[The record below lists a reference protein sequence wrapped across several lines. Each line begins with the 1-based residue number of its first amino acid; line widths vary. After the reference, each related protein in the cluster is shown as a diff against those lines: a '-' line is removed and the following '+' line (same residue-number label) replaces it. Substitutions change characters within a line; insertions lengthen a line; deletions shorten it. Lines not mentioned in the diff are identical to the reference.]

1 MVKEIDIRKISF
13 PNVDQSFSDLVN
25 KYFFKRYS
33 GQMRAAS
40 KARDEVLAT
49 GLITE
54 KLLDYYYTEI
64 WEPHQTAGETAQET
78 SEEED

>member
-1 MVKEIDIRKISF
+1 
-13 PNVDQSFSDLVN
+13 
-25 KYFFKRYS
+25 
-33 GQMRAAS
+33 MRAAS

-64 WEPHQTAGETAQET
+64 WEPQQTAGETAQET